1 MNSTRMSSAL
11 LHVARIA
18 TIQCLVGCIGRY
30 QAAPISSDDGDV
42 LRGLET
48 STGKSL
54 TLDTA
59 SGKVKGTLESV
70 DHQHNLV
77 VMTIPSNVFQHADTV
92 VVPAGEIRGWRFGPP
107 ASTDIIFAACLGAFI
122 ALLAAMPPLVVQ

>member
-1 MNSTRMSSAL
+1 MDSTRLSNAL

-18 TIQCLVGCIGRY
+18 TILCLVGCVGRY
-30 QAAPISSDDGDV
+30 QAAPVSSDVGDV
-42 LRGLET
+42 LRGLEA

-59 SGKVKGTLESV
+59 TGKVKGMLESV
-70 DHQHNLV
+70 DHQHNSV

-92 VVPAGEIRGWRFGPP
+92 VVPAEEIRGWRFAPP
-107 ASTDIIFAACLGAFI
+107 ASTDIIFAACLAAFI
-122 ALLAAMPPLVVQ
+122 GLLAAMPPLVVQ

>member
-1 MNSTRMSSAL
+1 MNSTRISNGL
-11 LHVARIA
+11 LHVTGIA
-18 TIQCLVGCIGRY
+18 MILCLVSCVGRY
-30 QAAPISSDDGDV
+30 QAAPMSSDDGDV
-42 LRGLET
+42 LRGLEA

-70 DHQHNLV
+70 DHQHNSV

-92 VVPAGEIRGWRFGPP
+92 VVPAAEIRGWRFGPP
-107 ASTDIIFAACLGAFI
+107 ASTDIIFAASLAALV